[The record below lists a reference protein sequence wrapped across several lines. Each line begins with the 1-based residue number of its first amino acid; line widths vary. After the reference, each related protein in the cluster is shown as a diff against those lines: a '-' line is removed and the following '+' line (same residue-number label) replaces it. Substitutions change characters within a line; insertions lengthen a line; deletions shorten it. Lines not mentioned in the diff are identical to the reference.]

1 MAKLK
6 GDLWKSD
13 WFFGLIVSLLFFV
26 CAYIVGATSDLLDS
40 LDRKAYDMGVRA
52 SSKAP
57 NDRIAIIAIDDA
69 SISNIGRFP
78 WSRDVHAKM
87 TDLLTGAKAK
97 VIGNTVFFFE
107 PQQDPGLV
115 YINKML
121 EIYGKAVPAAA
132 PAAAPADGASA
143 PAPAA
148 EAPAATPSSPELAQ
162 IGALLK
168 EAEGNLNTDRK
179 LAESYAKAG
188 NVLLPLN
195 LVLGDPLGK
204 PDKALPDFAVKN
216 SFEGKGGDGDF
227 RSSAVQLPIDPLGR
241 AVAGIGHLNDVPDVD
256 GAIRTEPLVVQY
268 FDRYF
273 PSFSLMVAA
282 KSLNLGVNDIKMEW
296 GERLKLSKLNITTD
310 THNQMYTYFYKDR
323 DGKKAFQIDSFYDV
337 LSGKIPASKYADKI
351 VLIGATAAG
360 VGTSFPTPVTPAMTP
375 VEKIAHSVSSILS
388 EHFFV
393 SPSWAVWVKLL
404 GFLLV
409 AAYLIAVLPR
419 LKARPAALITLGVLV
434 VILATHFGLMTSAG
448 MWIPLMVPATLLL
461 VGHLLLTTK
470 RYIVTE
476 AGKQKSDVESA
487 ESNRMLGLAFQGQG
501 QLDMAFDKFRKVPFD
516 GQLMDNLYN
525 LALDFERK
533 RQFNKAQSVYEHMH
547 GYDPKYKD
555 LESKITR
562 AKNLSETVILGG
574 GSSRGNASILDTAGA
589 GEKPMLGRYQV
600 EKELGKGAMGVV
612 YQGRDPKIS
621 RVVAIKTMALSQEF
635 EAEELEEAK
644 SRFFREA
651 ETAGRLNHP
660 NIVTIYDAGEEHD
673 LCFIAMELLKGKDL
687 VPYTKPESLL
697 PIPRVVSIY
706 ARVADALGY
715 AHRQNV
721 VHRDIKPANIMYD
734 LEGDSPKVTDFGI
747 ARVTDSSKTKTGM
760 VLGTPSYMSPEQ
772 LSGKKVDG
780 RSDLFS
786 LAVSL
791 YQMLTGQLPFV
802 GDSMAQL
809 MFKIANE
816 EAPDV
821 RTLNP
826 AVPEGLAEVLKY
838 AMAKDADARYQ
849 TGEELAA
856 ALRPFG
862 ETPANATGMNIPAAT
877 SGGVRLP
884 TQQVAAQGTRPVAP
898 MSATTATAAAAAAP
912 NPHAG
917 GTVQL
922 NAPVVPEG
930 DKTVIL
936 SAPAAG
942 APAGGAGP
950 GDTQPIQPQS
960 GGGKPAPDV
969 DISL

>member
-13 WFFGLIVSLLFFV
+13 WFFGLVVSLLFFI
-26 CAYIVGATSDLLDS
+26 CAYVVGATGDLLDS

-52 SSKAP
+52 SSKQP

-69 SISNIGRFP
+69 SISNIGRWP
-78 WSRDVHAKM
+78 WSREVHAKM

-121 EIYGKAVPAAA
+121 EVYAKAA
-132 PAAAPADGASA
+132 PAAAPAAPAADPATPGAA
-143 PAPAA
+143 PAPEA
-148 EAPAATPSSPELAQ
+148 APAGTVSPEMAQ

-168 EAEGNLNTDRK
+168 EAEANLNTDRR

-188 NVLLPLN
+188 NVILPLS
-195 LVLGDPLGK
+195 LTPGVPRGK
-204 PDKALPDFAVKN
+204 PDNPLPDYALKN
-216 SFEGKGGDGDF
+216 AFTDKGGENDII
-227 RSSAVQLPIDPLGR
+227 SQAVQLPIAPLGR
-241 AVAGIGHLNDVPDVD
+241 VAAGLGHLNDTQDSD
-256 GAIRTEPLVVQY
+256 GAIRTEPLVIQY
-268 FDRYF
+268 YDQYF
-273 PSFSLMVAA
+273 PSFSLIVAA
-282 KSLNLGVNDIKMEW
+282 KSLNLSVSDIKVKW
-296 GERLKLSKLNITTD
+296 GEQLKLSKLAITTD
-310 THNQMYTYFYKDR
+310 PSNRMYTYFYKDR
-323 DGKKAFQIDSFYDV
+323 DGKSAFQIDSFYDV

-351 VLIGATAAG
+351 VLIGATATG
-360 VGTSFPTPVTPAMTP
+360 VGTSFATPVAPAMTP
-375 VEKIAHSVSSILS
+375 VERMAHTVSSILS

-404 GFLLV
+404 VFVAV

-419 LKARPAALITLGVLV
+419 LKARPAAIITLVVLV
-434 VILATHFGLMTSAG
+434 VLLATHFGLMVSAG

-461 VGHLLLTTK
+461 IGHLLLTTK

-547 GYDPKYKD
+547 TYDPKFKD
-555 LESKITR
+555 LGSKITR

-612 YQGRDPKIS
+612 YQGRDPKIA

-635 EAEELEEAK
+635 EADELEEAK
-644 SRFFREA
+644 ARFFREA

-660 NIVTIYDAGEEHD
+660 HIVTIYDAGEEHD

-687 VPYTKPESLL
+687 VPYTKPETLL
-697 PIPRVVSIY
+697 PISRVVSITV
-706 ARVADALGY
+706 RVADALGY

-734 LEGDSPKVTDFGI
+734 LDSDNPKVTDFGI

-791 YQMLTGQLPFV
+791 YQMLSGQLPFV

-816 EAPDV
+816 TAPDI

-826 AVPEGLAEVLKY
+826 AVPEGLAEVLAY
-838 AMAKDADARYQ
+838 AMAKEAEQRYQ

-862 ETPANATGMNIPAAT
+862 ETPATATGMNIPAVT
-877 SGGVRLP
+877 SGGVRMP
-884 TQQVAAQGTRPVAP
+884 TQQVPAQGTRPVAP
-898 MSATTATAAAAAAP
+898 MAAAAPAAP

-936 SAPAAG
+936 SAPPAATG
-942 APAGGAGP
+942 A
-950 GDTQPIQPQS
+950 GDTQPIPAQPS
-960 GGGKPAPDV
+960 GGKPAPDV